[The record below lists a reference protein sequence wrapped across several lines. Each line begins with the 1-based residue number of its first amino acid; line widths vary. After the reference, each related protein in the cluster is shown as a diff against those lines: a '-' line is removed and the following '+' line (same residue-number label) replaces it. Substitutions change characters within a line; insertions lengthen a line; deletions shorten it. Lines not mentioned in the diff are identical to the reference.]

1 MDAACALLLLFV
13 KAEAVAEAEAEAVA
27 EAVAEAEAVADAAQC
42 SEAGKALPLPLPLA
56 APRAASPSAAFS
68 SCFLPLPLA
77 SCLFLLPLPLAFA
90 AFASFLLPVPLAL
103 SSRPF
108 SWGLRLQ
115 EPGQGV
121 HTGALEAHYDF
132 HHQNHYKLLIIH
144 FEFSSER
151 PPRINKNFR
160 FLAK

>member
-1 MDAACALLLLFV
+1 MQQEPLSTLYIH
-13 KAEAVAEAEAEAVA
+13 
-27 EAVAEAEAVADAAQC
+27 
-42 SEAGKALPLPLPLA
+42 SEGAMRGGG
-56 APRAASPSAAFS
+56 
-68 SCFLPLPLA
+68 
-77 SCLFLLPLPLAFA
+77 LFLEPRRHPTGLFPLQ
-90 AFASFLLPVPLAL
+90 LLTVPML
-103 SSRPF
+103 SSHQPAF

-121 HTGALEAHYDF
+121 HTGALEAHFDV
-132 HHQNHYKLLIIH
+132 HPQNHYKLLIIH